1 VYTPLAMQVS
11 LEHRPGSVV
20 ELSIEVPTE
29 QVEAAIRR
37 AFDRLSP
44 RVRVAGFRPGRAPR
58 EILEREIGWPALRE
72 QALEIL
78 LPETLTRAV
87 ADNNLEAIEN
97 PRVEVETFERLQPA
111 RFKAVVT
118 VKPEVVLGNVTAIK
132 APLKEAVV
140 GSDRVDAA
148 IEEIREGFA
157 TLVPAEN
164 RPVRDKDHLVVD
176 LEVRKDGMAV
186 DEQPTSNLEIDVSSD
201 NLLPGLFDGLEGMNQ
216 GDSKEI
222 PVHLPDDYR
231 RTDLAGHDVV
241 FAVAVKEIK
250 EHQLPDLDDELARL
264 SGIAETLDELRVKVE
279 ERLRVVAERDAIF
292 EQQKAALDA
301 LIASSKFEVPE
312 VIVNDELDR
321 EMRNLAISLG
331 QQGIDF
337 EQLVRF
343 GGANLEQ
350 MREERRPAARER
362 AAQELVL
369 DALADQ
375 QGFYPSEEHVDSEA
389 NRVLADAE
397 DADRLRQ
404 SDRLKAYVGERIRL
418 QWALLWLAATARG
431 DDWTP
436 PPPGVPVDE
445 LGPAA
450 ASEEL
455 VSGGSAGVLE
465 QAPAAGVPAGPLPDA
480 GSEAKGE
487 EGMVDI

>member
-1 VYTPLAMQVS
+1 MQVS

-29 QVEAAIRR
+29 QVERAIQR

-58 EILEREIGWPALRE
+58 EILEREIGWPAIRE

-78 LPETLTRAV
+78 LPETLTQAV

-111 RFKAVVT
+111 KFKALVT
-118 VKPEVVLGNVTAIK
+118 VKPEVVLGDVDAIK

-148 IEEIREGFA
+148 LEEIREGFS
-157 TLVPAEN
+157 TLVPADN
-164 RPVRDKDHLVVD
+164 RPVQDKDHLVVD
-176 LEVRKDGMAV
+176 LEVRKDGVNV
-186 DEQPTSNLEIDVSSD
+186 DEQPTSNLEIDVSSE
-201 NLLPGLFDGLEGMNQ
+201 NLLPGLFEGLQGMNL
-216 GDSKEI
+216 GESKEI

-231 RTDLAGHDVV
+231 RTDLAGQDVV
-241 FAVAVKEIK
+241 FAVTVKEIK
-250 EHQLPDLDDELARL
+250 EHQLPDLDDELAKI
-264 SGIAETLDELRVKVE
+264 SGIAETLEELRVKVE
-279 ERLRVVAERDAIF
+279 ERLRAVAERDAIF
-292 EQQKAALDA
+292 EQQKVALDT
-301 LIASSKFEVPE
+301 LIESSKFEVPE

-321 EMRNLAISLG
+321 EIRNLAISLG

-337 EQLVRF
+337 DQFVRF

-375 QGFYPSEEHVDSEA
+375 QGFLPSEEHVDSEA
-389 NRVLADAE
+389 NRVLAEAD

-404 SDRLKAYVGERIRL
+404 SERLKAYVGERIRL
-418 QWALLWLAATARG
+418 QWALLWLAARARG
-431 DDWTP
+431 EDWTP

-445 LGPAA
+445 LGAA
-450 ASEEL
+450 VASEEL
-455 VSGGSAGVLE
+455 VSGE
-465 QAPAAGVPAGPLPDA
+465 PAGIALPGHGHDHPTSSQPPPQPESA
-480 GSEAKGE
+480 GE
-487 EGMVDI
+487 EGMVEI

>member
-1 VYTPLAMQVS
+1 MQVS

-29 QVEAAIRR
+29 QVERAIQR

-58 EILEREIGWPALRE
+58 EILEREIGWPAIRE

-78 LPETLTRAV
+78 LPETLTQAV
-87 ADNNLEAIEN
+87 ADNKLEAIEN

-111 RFKAVVT
+111 KFKALVT
-118 VKPEVVLGNVTAIK
+118 VKPEVVLGDVDAIK

-140 GSDRVDAA
+140 GSDRVDVAL
-148 IEEIREGFA
+148 EEIREGFS

-164 RPVRDKDHLVVD
+164 RPVQDKDHLVVD
-176 LEVRKDGMAV
+176 LEVRKDGVNV
-186 DEQPTSNLEIDVSSD
+186 DEQPTSNLEIDVSSE
-201 NLLPGLFDGLEGMNQ
+201 NLLPGLFEGLRAMNL
-216 GDSKEI
+216 GESKEI

-231 RTDLAGHDVV
+231 RTDLAGQDVV
-241 FAVAVKEIK
+241 FAVTVKEIK
-250 EHQLPDLDDELARL
+250 EHQLPDLDDELAKI
-264 SGIAETLDELRVKVE
+264 SGIAETLEELRVKVE
-279 ERLRVVAERDAIF
+279 ERLRAVAERDAIF
-292 EQQKAALDA
+292 EQQKVALDT
-301 LIASSKFEVPE
+301 LIESSKFEVPE

-321 EMRNLAISLG
+321 EIRNLAISLG

-337 EQLVRF
+337 DQFVRF

-369 DALADQ
+369 DALADR
-375 QGFYPSEEHVDSEA
+375 QGFLPTEEHVDSEA
-389 NRVLADAE
+389 NRVLADAD

-404 SDRLKAYVGERIRL
+404 SERLKAYVGERIRL
-418 QWALLWLAATARG
+418 QWALLWLAARARG
-431 DDWTP
+431 EDWTP

-445 LGPAA
+445 LGAA
-450 ASEEL
+450 VASEEL
-455 VSGGSAGVLE
+455 VSGE
-465 QAPAAGVPAGPLPDA
+465 PAGIALPGHGHDHPTSSQPPPQPEPA
-480 GSEAKGE
+480 GE
-487 EGMVDI
+487 EGMVEI

>member
-1 VYTPLAMQVS
+1 MQVS

-29 QVEAAIRR
+29 QVERAIQR

-58 EILEREIGWPALRE
+58 EILEREIGWPAIRE

-78 LPETLTRAV
+78 LPETLTQAV

-111 RFKAVVT
+111 KFKALVT
-118 VKPEVVLGNVTAIK
+118 VKPEVVLGDVDAIK

-148 IEEIREGFA
+148 LEEIREGFS

-164 RPVRDKDHLVVD
+164 RPVQDKDHLVVD
-176 LEVRKDGMAV
+176 LEVRKDGVNV
-186 DEQPTSNLEIDVSSD
+186 DEQPTSNLEIDVSSE
-201 NLLPGLFDGLEGMNQ
+201 NLLPGLFEGLQGMNL
-216 GDSKEI
+216 GESKEI

-231 RTDLAGHDVV
+231 RTDLAGQDVV
-241 FAVAVKEIK
+241 FAVTVKEIK
-250 EHQLPDLDDELARL
+250 EHQLPDLDDELAKI
-264 SGIAETLDELRVKVE
+264 SGIAETLEELRVKVE
-279 ERLRVVAERDAIF
+279 ERLRAVAERDAIF
-292 EQQKAALDA
+292 EQQKVALDT
-301 LIASSKFEVPE
+301 LIESSKFEVPE

-321 EMRNLAISLG
+321 EIRNLAISLG

-337 EQLVRF
+337 DQFVRF

-375 QGFYPSEEHVDSEA
+375 QGFLPSEEHVDSEA
-389 NRVLADAE
+389 NRVLAEAD

-404 SDRLKAYVGERIRL
+404 SERLKAYVGERIRL
-418 QWALLWLAATARG
+418 QWALLWLAARARG
-431 DDWTP
+431 EDWTP

-445 LGPAA
+445 LGAA
-450 ASEEL
+450 VASEEL
-455 VSGGSAGVLE
+455 VSGE
-465 QAPAAGVPAGPLPDA
+465 PAGIALPGHGHDHPTSSQPPPQPESA
-480 GSEAKGE
+480 GE
-487 EGMVDI
+487 EGMVEI

>member
-1 VYTPLAMQVS
+1 MQVS

-29 QVEAAIRR
+29 QVERAIQR

-44 RVRVAGFRPGRAPR
+44 RVRVAGFRPGKAPR

-78 LPETLTRAV
+78 LPETLTQAV
-87 ADNNLEAIEN
+87 TDNNLEAIEN

-111 RFKAVVT
+111 KFKAVVT
-118 VKPEVVLGNVTAIK
+118 VKPEVVLGDVGAIK

-148 IEEIREGFA
+148 LEEIRESFS

-176 LEVRKDGMAV
+176 LEVKKDGVSV

-201 NLLPGLFDGLEGMNQ
+201 NLLPGLFEGLQGMNQ
-216 GDSKEI
+216 GEAKEI

-231 RTDLAGHDVV
+231 RSDLAGQDVV
-241 FAVAVKEIK
+241 FAVTVKEVK
-250 EHQLPDLDDELARL
+250 EHQLPDLDDELAKL
-264 SGIAETLDELRVKVE
+264 TGIANTLEELRTKVE
-279 ERLRVVAERDAIF
+279 ERLHVVAERDAIF

-301 LIASSKFEVPE
+301 LIASSKYEVPE
-312 VIVNDELDR
+312 VIINDEIER
-321 EMRNLAISLG
+321 EIRNLAISLG

-337 EQLVRF
+337 DQFVRF
-343 GGANLEQ
+343 GGANLEE

-375 QGFYPSEEHVDSEA
+375 QGFLPSEEHVDAEA
-389 NRVLADAE
+389 NRVLAEAD

-404 SDRLKAYVGERIRL
+404 SERLKAYVGERIRL
-418 QWALLWLAATARG
+418 QWALLWLAARARG
-431 DDWTP
+431 EDWTP

-445 LGPAA
+445 LGAA
-450 ASEEL
+450 VASEEL
-455 VSGGSAGVLE
+455 VSGE
-465 QAPAAGVPAGPLPDA
+465 PAGIALPGYGHDHPTSSQPPPQPESA
-480 GSEAKGE
+480 GE
-487 EGMVDI
+487 EGMVEI

>member
-1 VYTPLAMQVS
+1 MQVS

-29 QVEAAIRR
+29 QVERAIQR

-58 EILEREIGWPALRE
+58 EILEREIGWPAIRE
-72 QALEIL
+72 QSLEIL
-78 LPETLTRAV
+78 LPETLTQAV

-111 RFKAVVT
+111 KFKALVT
-118 VKPEVVLGNVTAIK
+118 VKPEVVLGDVDAIK

-148 IEEIREGFA
+148 LEEIREGFS

-164 RPVRDKDHLVVD
+164 RPVQDKDHLVVD
-176 LEVRKDGMAV
+176 LEVRKDVNV
-186 DEQPTSNLEIDVSSD
+186 DEQPTSNLEIDVSSE
-201 NLLPGLFDGLEGMNQ
+201 NLLPGLFEGLQGMNL
-216 GDSKEI
+216 GESKEI

-231 RTDLAGHDVV
+231 RTDRAGQDVV
-241 FAVAVKEIK
+241 FAVTVKEIK
-250 EHQLPDLDDELARL
+250 EHQLPDLDDELAKI
-264 SGIAETLDELRVKVE
+264 SGIAETLEELRVKVE
-279 ERLRVVAERDAIF
+279 ERLRAVAERDAIF
-292 EQQKAALDA
+292 EQQKVALDT
-301 LIASSKFEVPE
+301 LIESSKFEVPE

-321 EMRNLAISLG
+321 EIRNLAISLG

-337 EQLVRF
+337 DQFVRF

-375 QGFYPSEEHVDSEA
+375 QGCLPSEEHVDSEA
-389 NRVLADAE
+389 NRVLAEAD

-404 SDRLKAYVGERIRL
+404 SERLKAYVGERIRL
-418 QWALLWLAATARG
+418 QWALLWLAARARG
-431 DDWTP
+431 EDWTP

-445 LGPAA
+445 LGAA
-450 ASEEL
+450 VASEEL
-455 VSGGSAGVLE
+455 VSGE
-465 QAPAAGVPAGPLPDA
+465 PAGIALPGHGHGA
-480 GSEAKGE
+480 PTR
-487 EGMVDI
+487 

>member
-1 VYTPLAMQVS
+1 
-11 LEHRPGSVV
+11 
-20 ELSIEVPTE
+20 VPTE

-44 RVRVAGFRPGRAPR
+44 RVRVAGFRPGKAPR

-72 QALEIL
+72 QALDIL

-87 ADNNLEAIEN
+87 TDNNLEAIEN

-111 RFKAVVT
+111 RFKAMVT
-118 VKPEVVLGNVTAIK
+118 VKPEVVLGDVDAIK
-132 APLKEAVV
+132 APLKEAIV

-148 IEEIREGFA
+148 LDEIRESFS

-164 RPVRDKDHLVVD
+164 RPVGDKDHLVVD
-176 LEVRKDGMAV
+176 LEVRKDGVKV

-201 NLLPGLFDGLEGMNQ
+201 NLLPGLYEGLVGMNQ
-216 GDSKEI
+216 GDTKEI

-231 RTDLAGHDVV
+231 RTELAGQDVT
-241 FAVAVKEIK
+241 FAVTIKEIK
-250 EHQLPDLDDELARL
+250 EHQLPDLDDELAKL
-264 SGIAETLDELRVKVE
+264 SGMAETLDELRIKVE
-279 ERLRVVAERDAIF
+279 ERLRAVAERDALF

-301 LIASSKFEVPE
+301 LIESSKFEVPE

-321 EMRNLAISLG
+321 EIRNLAISLG

-337 EQLVRF
+337 DQLIRY

-350 MREERRPAARER
+350 MRDERRPAARER

-375 QGFYPSEEHVDSEA
+375 QGFDPSEAHIDSEA
-389 NRVLADAE
+389 NRVLDDAD

-418 QWALLWLAATARG
+418 QWALLWLAARARG
-431 DDWTP
+431 EDWTP

-445 LGPAA
+445 LGAAA
-450 ASEEL
+450 ASQEL
-455 VSGGSAGVLE
+455 VSGE
-465 QAPAAGVPAGPLPDA
+465 AAGVVEPAPRAGAPVGPQPDPA
-480 GSEAKGE
+480 SESEGE
-487 EGMVDI
+487 GGMVEI

>member
-1 VYTPLAMQVS
+1 MQVS

-29 QVEAAIRR
+29 QVERAIQR

-58 EILEREIGWPALRE
+58 EILEREIGWPAIRE

-78 LPETLTRAV
+78 LPETLTQAV

-111 RFKAVVT
+111 KFKALVT
-118 VKPEVVLGNVTAIK
+118 VKPEVVLGDIDAIK

-148 IEEIREGFA
+148 LEEIREGFS

-164 RPVRDKDHLVVD
+164 RPVQDKDHLVVD
-176 LEVRKDGMAV
+176 LEVRKDGVNV
-186 DEQPTSNLEIDVSSD
+186 DEQPTSNLEIDVSSE
-201 NLLPGLFDGLEGMNQ
+201 NLLPGLFEGLQGMNL
-216 GDSKEI
+216 GESKEI

-231 RTDLAGHDVV
+231 RTDLAGQDVV
-241 FAVAVKEIK
+241 FAVTVKEIK
-250 EHQLPDLDDELARL
+250 EHQLPDLDDELAKI
-264 SGIAETLDELRVKVE
+264 SGIAETLEELRVKVE
-279 ERLRVVAERDAIF
+279 ERLRAVAERDAIF
-292 EQQKAALDA
+292 EQQKVALDT
-301 LIASSKFEVPE
+301 LIESSKFEVPE

-321 EMRNLAISLG
+321 EIRNLAISLG

-337 EQLVRF
+337 DQFVRF

-375 QGFYPSEEHVDSEA
+375 QGFLPSEEHVDSEA
-389 NRVLADAE
+389 NRVLAEAD

-404 SDRLKAYVGERIRL
+404 SERLKAYVGERIRL
-418 QWALLWLAATARG
+418 QWALLWLAARARG
-431 DDWTP
+431 EDWTP

-445 LGPAA
+445 LGAA
-450 ASEEL
+450 VASEEL
-455 VSGGSAGVLE
+455 VSGE
-465 QAPAAGVPAGPLPDA
+465 PAGIALPGHGHDHPTSSQPPPQPESA
-480 GSEAKGE
+480 GE
-487 EGMVDI
+487 EGMVEI

>member
-1 VYTPLAMQVS
+1 MQVS

-29 QVEAAIRR
+29 QVERAIQR

-58 EILEREIGWPALRE
+58 EILEREIGWPAIRE

-78 LPETLTRAV
+78 LPETLTQAV

-111 RFKAVVT
+111 KFKALVT
-118 VKPEVVLGNVTAIK
+118 VKPEVVLGDVDAIK

-140 GSDRVDAA
+140 GSDRVDVAL
-148 IEEIREGFA
+148 EEIREGFS

-164 RPVRDKDHLVVD
+164 RPVQDKDHLVVD
-176 LEVRKDGMAV
+176 LEVRKDGVNV
-186 DEQPTSNLEIDVSSD
+186 DEQPTSNLEIDVSSE
-201 NLLPGLFDGLEGMNQ
+201 NLLPGLFEGLRGMNL
-216 GDSKEI
+216 GESKEI

-231 RTDLAGHDVV
+231 RTDLAGQDVV
-241 FAVAVKEIK
+241 FAVTVKEIK
-250 EHQLPDLDDELARL
+250 EHQLPDLDDELAKI
-264 SGIAETLDELRVKVE
+264 SGIAETLEELRVKVE
-279 ERLRVVAERDAIF
+279 ERLRAVAERDAIF
-292 EQQKAALDA
+292 EQQKVALDT
-301 LIASSKFEVPE
+301 LIESSKFEVPE

-321 EMRNLAISLG
+321 EIRNLAISLG

-337 EQLVRF
+337 DQFVRF

-369 DALADQ
+369 DALADR
-375 QGFYPSEEHVDSEA
+375 QGFLPTEEHVDSEA
-389 NRVLADAE
+389 NRVLADAD

-418 QWALLWLAATARG
+418 QWALLWLAARARG
-431 DDWTP
+431 EDWTP

-445 LGPAA
+445 LGAA
-450 ASEEL
+450 LASEEL
-455 VSGGSAGVLE
+455 VSGEPAGIALPGHGHDHPTSSQPPPQPESAG
-465 QAPAAGVPAGPLPDA
+465 
-480 GSEAKGE
+480 EA
-487 EGMVDI
+487 GMVEI